1 MYTGMAY
8 GVPSSVS
15 NFIVFCFE
23 ECQIDC
29 LFAIQLKLHMI
40 KIANQEFNFQRTNH
54 LLLFNCLYFPLS
66 KA

>member
-40 KIANQEFNFQRTNH
+40 KIANQEFNF
-54 LLLFNCLYFPLS
+54 
-66 KA
+66 